1 MELRTGGANLIKKK
15 FNSTTEPN
23 KRFHLTAYRSVFG
36 DCAPAKAF
44 VGGVSLAVPAA
55 SETQALG
62 GIGDLFAEM
71 KPEWVGQS
79 LNSLTSINKV
89 FFCSLVC

>member
-1 MELRTGGANLIKKK
+1 MEAL
-15 FNSTTEPN
+15 
-23 KRFHLTAYRSVFG
+23 
-36 DCAPAKAF
+36 

-62 GIGDLFAEM
+62 GIGGFFAEM

-79 LNSLTSINKV
+79 LNSST
-89 FFCSLVC
+89 